1 MGVSGE
7 VKADFSVAPKKSQ
20 IFVMLCSI
28 AAIGC
33 LAAGFAFSWFDKQRW
48 ELPFWAAG
56 VCGIMAFASWCMSHK
71 NVDMSGGKAT
81 EIKMSAT
88 EMSVV
93 IDPRTDLSQNLMQHF
108 ATFFNAV
115 AHRAMLP
122 PSSGMVDS
130 SGNVIPDS
138 EQDAALAV
146 QAANDLAEKQTAE
159 LVALLGPS
167 GSTAIP
173 GSSLHNPNFS
183 EDKGLDVPVVDIPRK

>member
-1 MGVSGE
+1 
-7 VKADFSVAPKKSQ
+7 
-20 IFVMLCSI
+20 
-28 AAIGC
+28 
-33 LAAGFAFSWFDKQRW
+33 
-48 ELPFWAAG
+48 
-56 VCGIMAFASWCMSHK
+56 MAFASWCMSHK